1 MMAYLLDANVFIQAK
16 NLHYGFDFCP
26 AFWEWLEVENGNGN
40 VFSIEKVGDE
50 IKIGSDE
57 LAEWAMSQGAGFF
70 LPADA
75 ALLTTLGRVSEWVT
89 RQNYEPA
96 AVNTFLQVAD
106 YYLVAH
112 ALAHGHTVVT
122 HEVPAPSARKVKIP
136 NVCIG
141 LGIRCITPFEM
152 LRIARAR
159 FVLER
164 GTNNAQMFLAST
176 HQ

>member
-1 MMAYLLDANVFIQAK
+1 MAYLLDANVFIQAK

-26 AFWEWLEVENGNGN
+26 AFWEWLDTENRNGK
-40 VFSIEKVGDE
+40 VFSVEKVGDE
-50 IKIGSDE
+50 IEAGADE
-57 LAEWAMSQGAGFF
+57 LSAWAASHGAEFF

-75 ALLTTLGRVSEWVT
+75 ALLTTLGRVSNWVT
-89 RQNYEPA
+89 QQHYDPA

-122 HEVPAPSARKVKIP
+122 HEVPSPSARKVKIP

-141 LGIRCITPFEM
+141 LGIRCVTPFEM
-152 LRIARAR
+152 LRIKRAR

-164 GTNNAQMFLAST
+164 TTGDAQLLLAGAA
-176 HQ
+176 Q